1 MRDWLHMGGYGF
13 YVWSS
18 YGMLA
23 LAVVVELIALR
34 QRRRAAQRQAD
45 ELRAEQSS
53 RHPEQPLRPPEQSL
67 RPPEQSLRPHFRGNP
82 E

>member
-1 MRDWLHMGGYGF
+1 MLGWLHMGGYGF

-23 LAVVVELIALR
+23 LAIVVELFALR
-34 QRRRAAQRQAD
+34 QRRRTAQRHAD
-45 ELRAEQSS
+45 ELRAEQSLRAS
-53 RHPEQPLRPPEQSL
+53 EQPLRAPEQRLL
-67 RPPEQSLRPHFRGNP
+67 RAHLHGNT

>member
-1 MRDWLHMGGYGF
+1 MLDWLRMGGYGF

-23 LAVVVELIALR
+23 LAIVVELFALR
-34 QRRRAAQRQAD
+34 QRRRTAQRRAD
-45 ELRAEQSS
+45 ELRAEQ
-53 RHPEQPLRPPEQSL
+53 PLRPA
-67 RPPEQSLRPHFRGNP
+67 HFRGNC